1 MRRKEVLVGLVIIVA
16 TAVAVAGTLFLKGA
30 ALRRNTTQIDA
41 VLLEAGQLAPG
52 NSVKFRGVEIG
63 RVSGIGV
70 EPSGEA
76 VRITMSVRNDVRL
89 PADAGAL
96 VSPESMFG
104 DWQVEIVSRAS
115 FPRYEFLELG
125 DGNALSGH
133 ALPDLSRL
141 TATADEIAENL
152 TVLTDRVELAFTEE
166 TARNLA
172 RAIDNIGAVSDEL
185 NRLVSQQAN
194 SVEQLTAEVASTA
207 EEVGAASQEAG
218 ATFARINAMLDSG
231 AADSTLGDA
240 RQTLA
245 SLRSASSRLDSTLA
259 RVDRSMAIGE
269 SALGRID
276 RIGASIESGQGTLGQ
291 LFVNG
296 DLAIRAEEVL
306 TQLDLL
312 LADLREN
319 PKRYVRLSIF

>member
-16 TAVAVAGTLFLKGA
+16 TALAIGGTLFLKGA
-30 ALRRNTTQIDA
+30 AMRRNMVALDA

-52 NSVKFRGVEIG
+52 NAVKFRGVDIG
-63 RVSGIGV
+63 RVTGIVV

-76 VRITMSVRNDVRL
+76 VRVRMTVRNDVRF
-89 PADAGAL
+89 PADAAAL
-96 VSPESMFG
+96 VSPESLFG
-104 DWQVEIVSRAS
+104 DWQVEIVSQSS
-115 FPRYEFLELG
+115 FRYDFLELE
-125 DGNALSGH
+125 NADALAGH

-166 TARNLA
+166 TAHNLA

-185 NRLVSQQAN
+185 NRLVSQQAS

-207 EEVGAASQEAG
+207 EQVGTASREAG
-218 ATFARINAMLDSG
+218 ATFQRINTMLDSG
-231 AADSTLGDA
+231 AADSTIGDA

-245 SLRSASSRLDSTLA
+245 SLRSATGRLDATLE

-291 LFVNG
+291 LFTNG
-296 DLAIRAEEVL
+296 DLAVRAADVL